1 MSLQLTRI
9 FAVLLAI
16 LVLAGLTMNGHWLG
30 LMNVDPALDLLRIVL
45 VAAAS
50 YIGFVSRSFSQ
61 ARSFLTVTGVLY
73 MAIGILGLVSS
84 TLFGLLPA
92 GLTGF
97 DIVFHLATGALA
109 TYAAVHAEHRTLAHR

>member
-9 FAVLLAI
+9 FGVLLAV

-30 LMNVDPALDLLRIVL
+30 LMNVDTALDLLRIVL
-45 VAAAS
+45 AAAAL

-61 ARSFLTVTGVLY
+61 ARSFLTATAVLY
-73 MAIGILGLVSS
+73 VAMALFGLISP
-84 TLFGLLPA
+84 TLFGLLPS

-97 DIVFHLATGALA
+97 DIVFHLVTGILA
-109 TYAAVHAEHRTLAHR
+109 GYGASHAEHRTLAHR